1 MERIDRSIT
10 SKYEIGERLG
20 KGAYGIVWRAVETQ
34 TGRIVAIKKIF
45 DAFRNMTDAQ
55 RTFREIIYLQDLRDH
70 DNIVTLLDV
79 HKAENDKDIYLV
91 FEYMD
96 ADLHMVNSNNLLKPV
111 HVPYVMYQ
119 SFLALHYMHTGGV
132 IHRDLKPNNILID
145 DECRAK
151 LADFGL
157 ARSVESMEDQ
167 VDPTAP
173 QMTDYVATRWYRSP
187 EILVGSKQYTKG
199 TDVWSMGCI
208 LGELLGG
215 KPMFQGTTSI
225 HQLDLI
231 SQHLGP
237 PSAQDLASFKSSYA
251 RKSFDY
257 AASQKR
263 RSIDQLF
270 PKASVEARDLL
281 KKLLVYNPTKRLS
294 ALEALNHP
302 YMAQFHKPNITP
314 LLQMDYLVKT
324 PFDDN
329 KKLTIHVYR
338 TSLYQSIKQ
347 NMFRKPK
354 TVREEDAP
362 LGVPGEARKEQQ
374 QLAQAQQKQN
384 DKASNIEELFAEQD
398 KQHTPKLQQQ
408 QQQQQQQQR
417 AASSTQNP
425 YSKHSAAAQHPPTH
439 PTSNWTRQTTY
450 EPTKSWEPLRGVD
463 EGLKENKDNKQQAS
477 HQHQTFV
484 SQRSHRKHDYGKR
497 AVNDGSTADLMGALS
512 FRPMSAAPTK
522 KPYSIIDSVNRKVD
536 NSFVSD
542 VPANIFAANGSQKEP
557 PSNTPG
563 LGGEPGAHQ
572 SFYTGTSSKAGNKHE
587 RLRQR
592 IQTQASGE
600 NLVDIYGTVARVQSS
615 SGRRTAHSKRNQS
628 SIFGLG
634 GQDGDGPGPATIAE
648 EPSRFARATGGW
660 RTGSAAGAGHTSSNV
675 RPQSSMHSRSGR
687 SSSSIPYEAMG
698 EGRSRASRPW

>member
-1 MERIDRSIT
+1 MERVDRAIT
-10 SKYEIGERLG
+10 SKYDIGDRLG
-20 KGAYGIVWRAVETQ
+20 KGAYGIVWRATDIK
-34 TGRIVAIKKIF
+34 TGRIVALKKIF

-96 ADLHMVNSNNLLKPV
+96 ADLHMVNSNDLLKPV

-167 VDPTAP
+167 VDPSAP

-199 TDVWSMGCI
+199 TDMWSMGCI

-231 SQHLGP
+231 SQHLGD
-237 PSAQDLASFKSSYA
+237 PSTQDLASFKSSYA

-257 AASQKR
+257 ASSHKR

-270 PKASVEARDLL
+270 PKATIEARDLL

-294 ALEALNHP
+294 ALQALNHP
-302 YMAQFHKPNITP
+302 YMAQFHKPNVTP
-314 LLQMDYLVKT
+314 LLEMDYLVRT

-329 KKLTIHVYR
+329 KKLTIHAYR

-354 TVREEDAP
+354 TVRKEDAP
-362 LGVPGEARKEQQ
+362 LGVPGELTREQQ
-374 QLAQAQQKQN
+374 QSAQAQQRER
-384 DKASNIEELFAEQD
+384 DKASNIEDLFAEQD
-398 KQHTPKLQQQ
+398 KKQQQ
-408 QQQQQQQQR
+408 QQQQQPRPSAQPQRQQPP
-417 AASSTQNP
+417 AAPAAQNP
-425 YSKHSAAAQHPPTH
+425 YSKAPVKS
-439 PTSNWTRQTTY
+439 SNWTAQTSY

-463 EGLKENKDNKQQAS
+463 EGVKENKKDNKQQPS
-477 HQHQTFV
+477 HQHQAFV
-484 SQRSHRKHDYGKR
+484 SQRSHRQHDYGKR
-497 AVNDGSTADLMGALS
+497 SVNDGSAADLMGAMS
-512 FRPMSAAPTK
+512 FRPMSAAPKK

-536 NSFVSD
+536 DSFVAD

-557 PSNTPG
+557 PSNTSG
-563 LGGEPGAHQ
+563 LNGEPGAHQ
-572 SFYTGTSSKAGNKHE
+572 TFYTGTSSKAGNKHE

-592 IQTQASGE
+592 IQEQASGE
-600 NLVDIYGTVARVQSS
+600 NLVDIYGKVSRVQSS

-634 GQDGDGPGPATIAE
+634 GQEGDGPGQAKIVE
-648 EPSRFARATGGW
+648 DPSRFARAGGSW
-660 RTGSAAGAGHTSSNV
+660 RTGSAAGGGHAGGSI
-675 RPQSSMHSRSGR
+675 RPQSSVQRGGR

-698 EGRSRASRPW
+698 EGRSRANRPW